1 MSTFTDYFISGIEC
15 SFTIKN
21 EVFLFKANVTC
32 LRLSFM
38 RI

>member
-1 MSTFTDYFISGIEC
+1 MSTFTDGFISGIGC
-15 SFTIKN
+15 YFTIQN
-21 EVFLFKANVTC
+21 EVFLFKAKVTC